1 MVFSCTSC
9 SKKTIPKKGGN
20 YMRKKLSMSEV
31 LSRMVARVRRI
42 ESDAVAVAGVLDK
55 MIEKIETRAA
65 APGKSKP

>member
-1 MVFSCTSC
+1 
-9 SKKTIPKKGGN
+9 
-20 YMRKKLSMSEV
+20 MRKKLSMSEV